1 MSCLCHDAAM
11 LALLQDAAASLH
23 LPLPIQGTTGTGS
36 AVWCLPSACCWDET
50 LRIYV
55 YIYIWCLWNGYNLLW
70 WCTVAGFF
78 KETVKQIYVKSSCC
92 NYRFVMM
99 FHPWRLSNSYSS
111 YEYLC
116 FWAFQLR
123 GILNFPSYILH
134 YIRILYIYTYRY
146 TSHIHICIVYQ
157 YTMHVSLSL
166 SKAI

>member
-1 MSCLCHDAAM
+1 MLMIIGFRWRMCLCHVYTMM
-11 LALLQDAAASLH
+11 LPCWLCCRMPQHRCTFLYQSKEQQGQAVQFDVCLLLVAEMKL
-23 LPLPIQGTTGTGS
+23 
-36 AVWCLPSACCWDET
+36 WE
-50 LRIYV
+50 

-78 KETVKQIYVKSSCC
+78 KEKVKHIYVKSSCC

-99 FHPWRLSNSYSS
+99 FHPRRLSNSYSS

-134 YIRILYIYTYRY
+134 YIRNYIYIY
-146 TSHIHICIVYQ
+146 IHI
-157 YTMHVSLSL
+157 
-166 SKAI
+166 

>member
-1 MSCLCHDAAM
+1 MSCLYHDAAM

-50 LRIYV
+50 LRIY
-55 YIYIWCLWNGYNLLW
+55 IYIWCLWNGYNLLW

-78 KETVKQIYVKSSCC
+78 KEKVKHIYVKSSCC

-99 FHPWRLSNSYSS
+99 FHPRRLSNSYSS

-134 YIRILYIYTYRY
+134 YIRNYIYIYIHTHIDGYIY
-146 TSHIHICIVYQ
+146 IHI
-157 YTMHVSLSL
+157 
-166 SKAI
+166 

>member
-1 MSCLCHDAAM
+1 M

-50 LRIYV
+50 LRIY
-55 YIYIWCLWNGYNLLW
+55 IYIWCLWNGYNLLW

-78 KETVKQIYVKSSCC
+78 KEKVKHIYVKSSCC

-99 FHPWRLSNSYSS
+99 FHPRRLSNSYSS

-134 YIRILYIYTYRY
+134 YIRNYIYIYIHTHIDGYIYIYTYRY
-146 TSHIHICIVYQ
+146 TSDIHICIVYQ
-157 YTMHVSLSL
+157 YTIHVSLSL
-166 SKAI
+166 SV